1 MSDENGE
8 ATGLMTELILMGI
21 LQIEEADEEG
31 NILLSLDWDALYD
44 YDPEVYAYMRTAELN
59 GQMIQ

>member
-1 MSDENGE
+1 MDGN
-8 ATGLMTELILMGI
+8 TIMTELVLNGI

-31 NILLSLDWDALYD
+31 ILMSLDWDRLYE
-44 YDPEVYAYMRTAELN
+44 YDPEVYLYLRTAELN

>member
-1 MSDENGE
+1 MDGN
-8 ATGLMTELILMGI
+8 TIMTELILNGI

-31 NILLSLDWDALYD
+31 ILMSLDWDRLYE
-44 YDPEVYAYMRTAELN
+44 YDPEVYLYLRTAELN